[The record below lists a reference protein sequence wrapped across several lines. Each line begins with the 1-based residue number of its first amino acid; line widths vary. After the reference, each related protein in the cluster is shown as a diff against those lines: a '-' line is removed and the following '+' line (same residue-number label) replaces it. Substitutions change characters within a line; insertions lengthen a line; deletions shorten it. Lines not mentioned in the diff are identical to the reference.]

1 MLDGRTMVWAGHRD
15 QKFVGYPITDLPD
28 GRQAFNFIAELRR
41 PGSELGEAR
50 GLEPSR

>member
-15 QKFVGYPITDLPD
+15 QKFVGYPIADLPD

-41 PGSELGEAR
+41 PESRARPAR
-50 GLEPSR
+50 GLEPAR